1 MAKTWREKYDVP
13 TGQQFKHSNGF
24 GIGKTGQCNI
34 KAPNLNNKIVDY
46 A

>member
-1 MAKTWREKYDVP
+1 MAKTWKKCNVP

-24 GIGKTGQCNI
+24 AIGKTGQCNI
-34 KAPNLNNKIVDY
+34 KDPNLNNKIVNY